1 MHLSNT
7 WHCRLSNTKKSW
19 LDKVIFGLRQYWN
32 VGEGS
37 CLAPEAKQGRIYGYG
52 YANPMRQGFPLHPTA
67 TAKAPP
73 RTRVFAIAIYSAI
86 TVPLGRRSGRSSVSA
101 AAYRAGIELFESAI
115 SHLHDYSHRGGV
127 VKDASR
133 IFFPDGEL
141 VDRAELWN
149 GAEAAE
155 RRVDSRTAREWKL
168 AIPHELPPLAR
179 SELAYEFAKH
189 LVDRYGVAVDVAI
202 HLPSRRGD
210 DRNHHAHVLS
220 TTRRVSRM
228 EGGTLVFGNKT
239 SIELADKDRKKA
251 GIPGR
256 AADEIKEMRALWST
270 LANEALAR
278 HGHDGCIDHRSYVD
292 QAKSSGMP
300 EELAFLPMIHLG
312 PGATNLERKGTR
324 TLPGNINRN
333 IQRANLAIEQA
344 RKQWKQQSSVRPAA
358 EVVPPFKSS
367 AGAEIASTPTPS
379 PLVPASAADT
389 VARRDRLRRELQ
401 SLLQLDAPPTAAESA
416 SAIKRKREA
425 LSASVDKRIREN
437 EEVRFRES
445 WLRLTAANFQA
456 LREQHSALQR
466 KGRTLLEQA
475 EKLNRHTRAVGKW
488 SDKHPMKARL
498 VHWGVLKSDRLKT
511 ATSEEREAHLT
522 DFRRSGN
529 ENDQLLQRLADARK
543 KQRDAEQALEQVRA
557 KVGSETRSG
566 AGEAS
571 ARLDQAELL
580 VADLQRI
587 EEAEQRARKLEAL
600 PIARNLD
607 TDRDDGLHRRPT
619 P

>member
-1 MHLSNT
+1 
-7 WHCRLSNTKKSW
+7 
-19 LDKVIFGLRQYWN
+19 
-32 VGEGS
+32 
-37 CLAPEAKQGRIYGYG
+37 
-52 YANPMRQGFPLHPTA
+52 MRQGFPLHPTA
-67 TAKAPP
+67 TAKAPS
-73 RTRVFAIAIYSAI
+73 RARVFAIAIYNAI
-86 TVPLGRRSGRSSVSA
+86 TVPVGRRSGRSSVSA
-101 AAYRAGIELFESAI
+101 AAYRAGVDLFERAI
-115 SHLHDYSHRGGV
+115 GKLHEYSHRGGV
-127 VKDASR
+127 DKDASR
-133 IFFPDGEL
+133 IFFPDGEH

-189 LVDRYGVAVDVAI
+189 LVNRYGVAVDVAI
-202 HLPSRRGD
+202 HFPSWRGD

-278 HGHDGCIDHRSYVD
+278 HGFDGRIDHRSYVD
-292 QAKSSGMP
+292 QAKTAGLP

-312 PGATNLERKGTR
+312 PGATYLERSGTR

-344 RKQWKQQSSVRPAA
+344 RKQWKQQRNVRPAA
-358 EVVPPFKSS
+358 ETAPPFKSS
-367 AGAEIASTPTPS
+367 AGAGIASSPTPS
-379 PLVPASAADT
+379 PIVPDPAADT
-389 VARRDRLRRELQ
+389 AARRDRLRRELQ
-401 SLLQLDAPPTAAESA
+401 FLLQLDSPPTGAESA
-416 SAIKRKREA
+416 NAIKRKREE

-437 EEVRFRES
+437 EELRFRES
-445 WLRLTAANFQA
+445 QLRLAAASFKA

-466 KGRTLLEQA
+466 EGRRLLEQA
-475 EKLNRHTRAVGKW
+475 EKLNRHTQAVGKW
-488 SDKHPMKARL
+488 SEKHPIKARL

-511 ATSEEREAHLT
+511 ATSEERESHLT
-522 DFRRSGN
+522 DFRKAGK
-529 ENDQLLQRLADARK
+529 EDDQLLQRLADARK
-543 KQRDAEQALEQVRA
+543 KQADAEKALKQVELE
-557 KVGSETRSG
+557 VDSEARSSVR
-566 AGEAS
+566 EAS
-571 ARLDQAELL
+571 ARLDQAEFL

-587 EEAEQRARKLEAL
+587 EEAEQQARKLEAL
-600 PIARNLD
+600 PIARIPDMVRNNEP
-607 TDRDDGLHRRPT
+607 HRRPT